1 MPWLVDW
8 DIPLEPHSNRRRF
21 YRRLKKALD
30 ELNGDKIL
38 YSSMSVVVTSS
49 RKLAEAIYAE
59 AEAHNARNAS
69 VYHIRGLKPIR
80 QVVSPETP
88 L

>member
-8 DIPLEPHSNRRRF
+8 DIPLEPHSNRRHF
-21 YRRLKKALD
+21 YRALKKALD

-49 RKLAEAIYAE
+49 KKLANRIYAE
-59 AEAHNARNAS
+59 AEAHRARKAS
-69 VYHIRGLKPIR
+69 VYHIRGLKPIK
-80 QVVSPETP
+80 QVSPETAT
-88 L
+88 

>member
-8 DIPLEPHSNRRRF
+8 DIPTADDANRRHF

-49 RKLAEAIYAE
+49 RKLADRIYAE
-59 AEAHNARNAS
+59 AEAHKARKAS
-69 VYHIRGLKPIR
+69 VYHIRGLKPIK
-80 QVVSPETP
+80 QVSPETTA
-88 L
+88 